1 MISKHS
7 LHGPINGLYQFAT
20 QRFSPCLFR
29 RGTGVSNLPPYILVG
44 LLSRRSHQHLSITLS
59 SNLSWNIHVENI
71 VDKAGKRV
79 DIMVY
84 PKYRLDCSSLET
96 IYDPF
101 IRPIL
106 EYGDIML
113 SNMTE
118 EQTTLIEQLNKTA
131 GRIISR
137 TTRGTGSA
145 AIYNELLWLSTAER
159 RKQHRLCTFHKTIK
173 KRCRTNISGSVYQD
187 VHTKFLLERI
197 PARTSQYF
205 NSFCP
210 LIVR

>member
-1 MISKHS
+1 MISKQY
-7 LHGPINGLYQFAT
+7 LHGPINGLYQSAT

-29 RGTGVSNLPPYILVG
+29 RGTGVSNLPLYILVV

-59 SNLSWNIHVENI
+59 SNLSWYIHVENI
-71 VDKAGKRV
+71 IDKAGKRV

-96 IYDPF
+96 IYEPF

-131 GRIISR
+131 GKIMSR
-137 TTRGTGSA
+137 GDCFHCVGVLGFNSA
-145 AIYNELLWLSTAER
+145 ASQIKFAANWTVSWCQSTVVHSVLVLQLQGKYR
-159 RKQHRLCTFHKTIK
+159 Q
-173 KRCRTNISGSVYQD
+173 NISSKV
-187 VHTKFLLERI
+187 FE
-197 PARTSQYF
+197 
-205 NSFCP
+205 
-210 LIVR
+210 